1 MSTFVF
7 PRTTCAANNARI
19 CSHQWIFIT
28 DTVDAIYRPEN
39 WFPEAM
45 LDRLAEITGD
55 LPVTEVSP
63 LTRSDQDRPLID
75 LFVERRAATARSH
88 YDTNGG

>member
-1 MSTFVF
+1 MSIDVSQTI
-7 PRTTCAANNARI
+7 CAASDGRI

-55 LPVTEVSP
+55 LPVTEVSILP
-63 LTRSDQDRPLID
+63 RSDQDRPCID
-75 LFVERRAATARSH
+75 SFAERRAATARGD
-88 YDTNGG
+88 YDTDGG